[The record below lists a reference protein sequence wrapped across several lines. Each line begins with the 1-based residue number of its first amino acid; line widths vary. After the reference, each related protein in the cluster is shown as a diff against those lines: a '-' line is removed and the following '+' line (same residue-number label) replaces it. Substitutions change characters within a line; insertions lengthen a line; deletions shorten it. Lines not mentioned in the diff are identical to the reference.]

1 LPKINTAA
9 HCILV
14 HNSFTSVADIQAV
27 QQQMP
32 NTSWCLCPNANQYI
46 ESAMPPI
53 DLLRAQKVNIVV
65 GTDSYA
71 SNWSLNILDEL
82 KTIQKYNPTIELAEM
97 LGWATLNGARALQ
110 MDKHLGSF
118 EKGKKPG
125 LVLITGVD
133 AAGKLSSSS
142 SSKQLIRN

>member
-1 LPKINTAA
+1 
-9 HCILV
+9 
-14 HNSFTSVADIQAV
+14 
-27 QQQMP
+27 
-32 NTSWCLCPNANQYI
+32 
-46 ESAMPPI
+46 
-53 DLLRAQKVNIVV
+53 V

-97 LGWATLNGARALQ
+97 LGWATWNGARALQ

-125 LVLITGVD
+125 IVLISGVD
-133 AAGKLSSSS
+133 AYGKLTAAAQ
-142 SSKQLIRN
+142 SKKII